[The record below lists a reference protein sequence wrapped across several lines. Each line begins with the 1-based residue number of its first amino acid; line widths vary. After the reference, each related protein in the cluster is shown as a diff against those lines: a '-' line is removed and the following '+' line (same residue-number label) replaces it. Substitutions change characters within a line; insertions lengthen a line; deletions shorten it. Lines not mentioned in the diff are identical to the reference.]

1 MCGIGGMLF
10 RDPTVSMTLADERQ
24 AHRGPDDR
32 GAYRD
37 PHNRA
42 TLSFRRLAILDLSAA
57 GHQPMSNEDGTVWMV
72 FNGEIYNYRA
82 LRAALEARGHVFRSK
97 TDSEVLV
104 HLWEDHGRD
113 MLPLLNG
120 MFAFCIWDERTGE
133 ALLARDHAGI
143 KPLYYADVGSA
154 VVFASEPKTLLS
166 IPGVDARVD
175 PISLQQY
182 LTFLWVPGTRT
193 MWSGIRKLSAG
204 GWASWRDGRLE
215 CGSWWTW
222 DQTPQRGRDATEWAN
237 ELRATLLQAVERQL
251 MSDVPL
257 GALVSGGL
265 DSSAIAGAMRA
276 IHPDGPISAYT
287 ASSDGGDQ
295 DGFVD
300 DLPYARLVAERL
312 GLDLV
317 EERIRPSVASLLPLL
332 VWHTDEPLADPAIAA
347 SFLLCRR
354 ARQDGTIVLL
364 SGQGADELY
373 HGYRSH
379 RALRIARSV
388 SGVPDPL
395 VRLVGMIAETVS
407 AATGTSAR
415 SWPRRATKMLRFL
428 GASGRDR
435 VMQLA
440 DWGSPALRREI
451 LSPRIADIP
460 ADQVYGEYLSLFE
473 QSRGATE
480 EDRWSYVLL
489 KTFLPALN
497 LTYGDRTSMAVSVE
511 LRVPY
516 LDRALLEQAGR
527 MPASVKHRD
536 GIPKWVLAEAA
547 RPWLPDVIR
556 TRPKTGFGAPLRR
569 WLAVD
574 LRREVHAILGS
585 QRFAARGL
593 FDPAGVRRLLT
604 DLETGRRDVAYI
616 VWALFTFELWAQT
629 FVDRDGSAP
638 IELAA

>member
-1 MCGIGGMLF
+1 MCGIGGMLV
-10 RDPTVSMTLADERQ
+10 RDPTVFAVLADDRQ
-24 AHRGPDDR
+24 SHRGPDDR
-32 GAYRD
+32 GTYRD

-57 GHQPMSNEDGTVWMV
+57 GHQPMSNEDGTVWLV
-72 FNGEIYNYRA
+72 FNGEIYNYRS
-82 LRAALEARGHVFRSK
+82 LRTKLEARGHVFRSN

-104 HLWEDHGRD
+104 HLWEDHGRAL
-113 MLPLLNG
+113 LPLLNG

-143 KPLYYADVGSA
+143 KPLYYADVGTA

-166 IPGVDARVD
+166 MAGVDARVD
-175 PISLQQY
+175 PASLRQY

-193 MWSGIRKLSAG
+193 MWSGIRKLAEG
-204 GWASWRDGRLE
+204 GWASWRHGRLE
-215 CGSWWTW
+215 CGSWWDW
-222 DQTPQRGRDATEWAN
+222 DQTPERGRDPMEWAQ
-237 ELRATLLQAVERQL
+237 ELRLTLLEAVERQL

-276 IHPDGPISAYT
+276 IHPNDAIRAYT
-287 ASSDGGDQ
+287 AESEGEDQ
-295 DGFVD
+295 DGFAA
-300 DLPYARLVAERL
+300 DLPFARLVARRL
-312 GLDLV
+312 RLDLI

-332 VWHTDEPLADPAIAA
+332 VWHADEPLADPAIAA

-379 RALRIARSV
+379 HALRIARSV
-388 SGVPDPL
+388 SGVPDPV
-395 VRLVGMIAETVS
+395 VRLAGMLVETLS

-415 SWPRRATKMLRFL
+415 SWPRRAAKLLRFL
-428 GASGRDR
+428 GSTGRER
-435 VMQLA
+435 VMHLA
-440 DWGSPALRREI
+440 DWGSSALRREI

-460 ADQVYGEYLSLFE
+460 TNEVYGDYLALFE

-489 KTFLPALN
+489 KTFLPSLN

-516 LDRALLEQAGR
+516 LDRVLLEQAGR

-547 RPWLPDVIR
+547 RPWLPDAIR

-569 WLAVD
+569 WLAFD
-574 LRREVHAILGS
+574 LRREVRTILGS
-585 QRFAARGL
+585 EQFAERGL
-593 FDPAGVRRLLT
+593 FRPDGIERLLN
-604 DLETGRRDVAYI
+604 DLEAGRRDVAYI
-616 VWALFTFELWAQT
+616 VWALFTFELWART
-629 FVDRDGSAP
+629 FIDRDGSAP
-638 IELAA
+638 IDLAA

>member
-1 MCGIGGMLF
+1 M
-10 RDPTVSMTLADERQ
+10 LADERQ

-57 GHQPMSNEDGTVWMV
+57 GHQPMSNEDGTVWIV

-82 LRAALEARGHVFRSK
+82 LRAELEARGHVFRSK

-143 KPLYYADVGSA
+143 KPLYYADMGSA
-154 VVFASEPKTLLS
+154 LVFASEPKTLLIDPERGRARRS
-166 IPGVDARVD
+166 HLLAAIPDVPVGARD
-175 PISLQQY
+175 
-182 LTFLWVPGTRT
+182 TT
-193 MWSGIRKLSAG
+193 MWSGIRQLSAG
-204 GWASWRDGRLE
+204 GWASLARGRLE
-215 CGSWWTW
+215 CGQLVDW
-222 DQTPQRGRDATEWAN
+222 DQSPQRGSDCDGMGERVARN
-237 ELRATLLQAVERQL
+237 SSQAVERQL

-276 IHPDGPISAYT
+276 IQPDGPISAYT

-460 ADQVYGEYLSLFE
+460 ADQGVRRIPLAFE

-527 MPASVKHRD
+527 MPARVKHRD

-547 RPWLPDVIR
+547 RPWLPNVIR

>member
-1 MCGIGGMLF
+1 MCGISGMLF
-10 RDPTVSMTLADERQ
+10 RDPTVSATLSDDRQ
-24 AHRGPDDR
+24 SHRGPDDC

-37 PHNRA
+37 PRNRA
-42 TLSFRRLAILDLSAA
+42 TLTFRRLAILDLSPA
-57 GHQPMSNEDGTVWMV
+57 GHQPMSNEDGTVWLV
-72 FNGEIYNYRA
+72 FNGEIYNHRS
-82 LRAALEARGHVFRSK
+82 LRTALEGRGHVFRSN

-113 MLPLLNG
+113 MLSLLNG

-143 KPLYYADVGSA
+143 KPLYFTDVGNA

-166 IPGVDARVD
+166 MPGVDTRVD

-193 MWSGIRKLSAG
+193 MWRGIRKLSEG
-204 GWASWRDGRLE
+204 SWASWRDGRLE
-215 CGSWWTW
+215 RGSWWDW
-222 DQTPQRGRDATEWAN
+222 DQTPLRGRNPNEWAHA
-237 ELRATLLQAVERQL
+237 LRGTLLEAVERQL

-276 IHPDGPISAYT
+276 LNPNGAIRAYT
-287 ASSDGGDQ
+287 AAGDAADQ
-295 DGFVD
+295 DGFAP
-300 DLPYARLVAERL
+300 DLPYARLVAQRL

-317 EERIRPSVASLLPLL
+317 EETVRPSIASLLPLL
-332 VWHTDEPLADPAIAA
+332 IWHTDEPLADPALAA

-354 ARQDGTIVLL
+354 ARQDGTVVLL

-379 RALRIARSV
+379 RAIRMARSV
-388 SGVPDPL
+388 SGVPHPL
-395 VRLVGMIAETVS
+395 ARLAGMLVEVLS
-407 AATGTSAR
+407 AATGRSSR
-415 SWPRRATKMLRFL
+415 SWPRRAAKMLRFL
-428 GASGRDR
+428 GSNGRDR
-435 VMQLA
+435 VMHLA
-440 DWGSPALRREI
+440 DWASPAIRGEI
-451 LSPRIADIP
+451 LSPEIADIP
-460 ADQVYGEYLSLFE
+460 RDEVYGEYLSLFE
-473 QSRGATE
+473 QSRGETE

-489 KTFLPALN
+489 KTFLPSLN

-516 LDRALLEQAGR
+516 LDRALLEQAGQ
-527 MPASVKHRD
+527 MPASVKYRD
-536 GIPKWVLAEAA
+536 GIAKWVLAEAA
-547 RPWLPDVIR
+547 RPWLPDAIR

-569 WLAVD
+569 WLAFD

-593 FDPAGVRRLLT
+593 FRPDGVKRLLS
-604 DLETGRRDVAYI
+604 DVDTGRRDVSYL
-616 VWALFTFELWAQT
+616 VWALFTFELWART
-629 FVDRDGSAP
+629 FLDRDGSAP

>member
-1 MCGIGGMLF
+1 MCGIGGILF
-10 RDPTVSMTLADERQ
+10 REPTISAVLADDRQ
-24 AHRGPDDR
+24 CHRGPDDR
-32 GAYRD
+32 GTYRD
-37 PHNRA
+37 PRNRA
-42 TLSFRRLAILDLSAA
+42 TLTFRRLAILDLSPA
-57 GHQPMSNEDGTVWMV
+57 GHQPMTNEDGTVWLV
-72 FNGEIYNYRA
+72 FNGEIYNYRS
-82 LRAALEARGHVFRSK
+82 LRTVLEGRGHCFRSN

-113 MLPLLNG
+113 MLSMLNG

-143 KPLYYADVGSA
+143 KPLYYADVGTA

-166 IPGVDARVD
+166 MPGVDLGVD

-193 MWSGIRKLSAG
+193 MWRGIRKLSAG
-204 GWASWRDGRLE
+204 GWASWREGRLE
-215 CGSWWTW
+215 CGTWWDW
-222 DQTPQRGRDATEWAN
+222 DQTPDRGRDPTQWAK
-237 ELRATLLQAVERQL
+237 ELRETLLEAVERQL

-276 IHPDGPISAYT
+276 IHPNDVIKAYT
-287 ASSDGGDQ
+287 AESEGDDQ
-295 DGFVD
+295 DGFVA

-317 EERIRPSVASLLPLL
+317 EESIRPSVALLLPLL

-388 SGVPDPL
+388 SAVPDPL
-395 VRLVGMIAETVS
+395 VRLVGMLVQSVS

-415 SWPRRATKMLRFL
+415 SWPRRAAKMLRFL
-428 GASGRDR
+428 GSSGHAR
-435 VMQLA
+435 VMHLA

-451 LSPRIADIP
+451 LSPSVADIP
-460 ADQVYGEYLSLFE
+460 ADHVYGEYLSLFE
-473 QSRGATE
+473 QSRGVTE

-489 KTFLPALN
+489 RTFLPSLN

-516 LDRALLEQAGR
+516 LDRAVLEQAGR
-527 MPASVKHRD
+527 MPASVKHRE

-569 WLAVD
+569 WLAFD
-574 LRREVHAILGS
+574 LRREVHAILS
-585 QRFAARGL
+585 SERFAARGL
-593 FDPAGVRRLLT
+593 FRPDGVKRLLS
-604 DLETGRRDVAYI
+604 DVDTGRRDVAYL
-616 VWALFTFELWAQT
+616 VWALFTFELWART